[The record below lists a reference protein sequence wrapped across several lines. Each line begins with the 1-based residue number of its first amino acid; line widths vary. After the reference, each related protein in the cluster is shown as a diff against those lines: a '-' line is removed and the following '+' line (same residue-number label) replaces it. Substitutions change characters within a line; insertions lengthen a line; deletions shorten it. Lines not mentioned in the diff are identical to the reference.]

1 MSILGDIGKVAG
13 GVLGNSVVPGL
24 GGMVGSALGGIV
36 GDKLQDLAGGALN
49 EFQKDPLGA
58 LANPQGFAAK
68 YADSVLK
75 DMGIPAPFR
84 NLAQFAIDPKASI
97 LDQLHLTDPPTCGCR
112 GPNGAPHNGDL
123 KTNGNDVVDTGR
135 YLISAKENELKIYDK
150 QTNTWVKCEGDPH
163 GSTSD
168 GDKFQFHDNATITL
182 PDGSAVKIKTTPK
195 DCNGVAYIDKVA
207 VLKGDEAVVMSGFH
221 DGRAGVNMGE
231 VFHNANEVDNMWK
244 DGTVLRAGNQVDD
257 LSYQVGGK
265 EIKGSDP
272 SQRWGEINIDGH
284 GGKYEP
290 GDSTCPKWPLPL
302 PFPKLPLPFPFPK
315 NPGPIPFPFPKLPN
329 FPNLPGP
336 IPFPKLPDFPK
347 LPFPFPGNGG
357 GTTPTPGHGGCDKPG
372 GTTGTGGTSGGGSIF
387 EKIFAILQK
396 LQDQL
401 NQKVK
406 DLDGLDPNQDK
417 AALDKG
423 LFEVQQ
429 LQQQMTQLTSMATN
443 LSSADH
449 NSKKGIVDN
458 FNIR

>member
-49 EFQKDPLGA
+49 EFTKDPAGA

-68 YADSVLK
+68 YADGVLK

-84 NLAQFAIDPKASI
+84 NIAKFAIDPRSAI
-97 LDQLHLTDPPTCGCR
+97 LDQLHASNPASCGCR

-135 YLISAKENELKIYDK
+135 YLISAKENEVKIYDK
-150 QTNTWVKCEGDPH
+150 QTNTWVKCHGDPH
-163 GSTSD
+163 GETSD

-195 DCNGVAYIDKVA
+195 DCNGVSYIDKVA
-207 VLKGDEAVVMSGFH
+207 VIKGDEAVVMSGFH

-231 VFHNANEVDNMWK
+231 VFHNANEVDNMWR

-257 LSYQVGGK
+257 LRYQVGGK
-265 EIKGSDP
+265 EIKGTDP
-272 SQRWGEINIDGH
+272 TQRWGEHNIDGH
-284 GGKYEP
+284 GGRYEP
-290 GDSTCPKWPLPL
+290 GDSTCPPKWPLPF
-302 PFPKLPLPFPFPK
+302 PIPKLPLPKPLPFP
-315 NPGPIPFPFPKLPN
+315 
-329 FPNLPGP
+329 LPGP
-336 IPFPKLPDFPK
+336 IPFPKLPLPLPFPFPNLPDFPK
-347 LPFPFPGNGG
+347 LPGFPSPGNGG
-357 GTTPTPGHGGCDKPG
+357 GTSPTPPSHDGGCGKPG
-372 GTTGTGGTSGGGSIF
+372 GTTGTSGGGSIF

-396 LQDQL
+396 LQDEL
-401 NQKVK
+401 NTKVGE
-406 DLDGLDPNQDK
+406 LDGLDPKNDK